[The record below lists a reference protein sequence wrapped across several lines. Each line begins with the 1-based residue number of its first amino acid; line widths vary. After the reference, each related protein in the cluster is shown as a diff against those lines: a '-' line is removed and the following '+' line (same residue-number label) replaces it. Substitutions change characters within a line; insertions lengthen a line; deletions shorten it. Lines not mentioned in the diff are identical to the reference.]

1 MMNRQPIILQD
12 VFLNHIRKEKAP
24 VTIHL
29 TNGFQMKGMVKG
41 FDGFTVILQ
50 AEGRQVMLY
59 KHSISSI
66 TSPKPVI
73 FAGNNEKELKDFAVS
88 GNN

>member
-1 MMNRQPIILQD
+1 MIKQPIILQD

-29 TNGFQMKGMVKG
+29 TNGFQLKGMIKG
-41 FDGFTVILQ
+41 FDGFTVIVQ
-50 AEGRQVMLY
+50 SEGRQVMLY

-66 TSPKPVI
+66 TSNKPVI
-73 FAGNNEKELKDFAVS
+73 FGGTMEKECYVPS
-88 GNN
+88 NV

>member
-1 MMNRQPIILQD
+1 MNRQPIILQD
-12 VFLNHIRKEKAP
+12 VFLNHIRKERAP

-29 TNGFQMKGMVKG
+29 TNGFQMKGIIRG

-66 TSPKPVI
+66 ASVKPVI
-73 FAGNNEKELKDFAVS
+73 FNGTAEREFREMPVPVS
-88 GNN
+88 S